1 MVERWDVVVIGGGH
15 AGCEAA
21 LAAARMGR
29 RTLLLTGDLNAIA
42 RLSCNPSMGGPAKGH
57 LVREIAALG
66 GAMAHVTDRT
76 AVQVRLL
83 NSGKGPAVQALRAQL
98 DKDLYPATMRDVLAA
113 QAGLELRAAMVTG
126 LLLDADPETPAGGR
140 VAGVITAN
148 GERVVARSVVVTT
161 GTFLNGRMIAGER
174 ITPGGRVGEAPAEGL
189 SAQFAAAGLRLGR
202 LKTGTPPRIE
212 ARSIDFGRTQVQPGS
227 RVPLWFSFEPPPART
242 WRVQPPAPWFPE
254 VVTDGWRVQMP
265 CYLVRTNGATHAAI
279 RANLHRAPMFNGLIE
294 GAGPRYCPSIEDKI
308 VRFAQKDAHPLFLE
322 PEGFTTSS
330 VYVQGANTSLPEDV
344 QDAMLRTIPALAA
357 VKVLRFGY
365 AVEYDF
371 VPPDQTT
378 SWLECKRLPGLFLA
392 GQINGTS
399 GYEEAAGQ
407 GLIAG
412 INAALAAGRPTGSG
426 TAPTNGAAASG
437 AAAAVETTT
446 STAATFDRL
455 AASNRLV
462 LPRDLAY
469 IGVMIDDLTT
479 TEHREPYRLHTAR
492 AEYRLLLR
500 QDTAHFRLTPIGYRL
515 GLIGREVHERTERQR
530 DQVATVLQQV
540 RGKGLG
546 ASPELNA
553 RLQAAGLPPVTK
565 STMALA
571 YLRRPEVGAVALAAL
586 GWDDLPSEIAD
597 HVLTE
602 IKYEGFIARQAQ
614 AVARSRQLEH
624 HRIPDRVD
632 YQVLRGLR
640 TEAQE
645 QLGRFRPATIGQA
658 ARIAGVT
665 PADISVLLVRLHA
678 S

>member
-1 MVERWDVVVIGGGH
+1 MAERWDVLVVGGGH

-29 RTLLLTGDLNAIA
+29 RTLLLTGDLNSIA

-76 AVQVRLL
+76 AIQVRLL

-98 DKDLYPATMRDVLAA
+98 DKDLYPATMRDVLSA

-126 LLLDADPETPAGGR
+126 LLLDADLEAPAGGR
-140 VAGVITAN
+140 VAGVVTAN
-148 GERVVARSVVVTT
+148 GERVKARSVVVTT

-202 LKTGTPPRIE
+202 LKTGTPPRVE

-227 RVPLWFSFEPPPART
+227 RVPLWFSFEPPAAET
-242 WRVQPPAPWFPE
+242 WRVEPPAPWFPE

-294 GAGPRYCPSIEDKI
+294 GTGPRYCPSIEDKI
-308 VRFAQKDAHPLFLE
+308 VRFAEKDAHPLFLE
-322 PEGFTTSS
+322 PEGFTTAS

-357 VKVLRFGY
+357 VEVLRYGY

-412 INAALAAGRPTGSG
+412 INAALAGGRFTGSG
-426 TAPTNGAAASG
+426 TASPNGAAANG
-437 AAAAVETTT
+437 AAAAPETTS
-446 STAATFDRL
+446 STAAALGRL
-455 AASNRLV
+455 TASKRLV

-479 TEHREPYRLHTAR
+479 TEHREPYRLHTSR

-515 GLIGREVHERTERQR
+515 GLIGREVYERTERQR
-530 DQVATVLQQV
+530 DQVATVLKQV

-546 ASPELNA
+546 AAPELNA
-553 RLQAAGLPPVTK
+553 RLRAAGLPPVTK

-586 GWDDLPSEIAD
+586 GWDDVPDEVAD

-624 HRIPDRVD
+624 HRIPDGVD

-645 QLGRFRPATIGQA
+645 KLSRFRPATVGQA

-665 PADISVLLVRLHA
+665 PADISVLLVHLHA

>member
-1 MVERWDVVVIGGGH
+1 
-15 AGCEAA
+15 
-21 LAAARMGR
+21 
-29 RTLLLTGDLNAIA
+29 
-42 RLSCNPSMGGPAKGH
+42 
-57 LVREIAALG
+57 
-66 GAMAHVTDRT
+66 
-76 AVQVRLL
+76 
-83 NSGKGPAVQALRAQL
+83 
-98 DKDLYPATMRDVLAA
+98 
-113 QAGLELRAAMVTG
+113 
-126 LLLDADPETPAGGR
+126 
-140 VAGVITAN
+140 
-148 GERVVARSVVVTT
+148 
-161 GTFLNGRMIAGER
+161 
-174 ITPGGRVGEAPAEGL
+174 GL

-212 ARSIDFGRTQVQPGS
+212 ARSIDFGRTEVQPGS
-227 RVPLWFSFEPPPART
+227 RVPLWFSFEPPADET
-242 WRVQPPAPWFPE
+242 WRVQPPAPWYPE

-265 CYLVRTNGATHAAI
+265 CYSVRTNGATHAAI

-294 GAGPRYCPSIEDKI
+294 GTGPRYCPSIEDKI
-308 VRFAQKDAHPLFLE
+308 VRFAEKDAHPLFLE
-322 PEGFTTSS
+322 PEGFTTAS

-344 QDAMLRTIPALAA
+344 QDAVLRTIPALAA
-357 VKVLRFGY
+357 VKVLRYGY

-412 INAALAAGRPTGSG
+412 INAALAAGPSAGSG
-426 TAPTNGAAASG
+426 TAPPNGASTNGAAA
-437 AAAAVETTT
+437 ALETTS
-446 STAATFDRL
+446 STAATLDRL
-455 AASNRLV
+455 TASNRLV

-479 TEHREPYRLHTAR
+479 TEHREPYRLHTSR

-515 GLIGREVHERTERQR
+515 RLIGREVYERTERQR

-546 ASPELNA
+546 AAPELNA
-553 RLQAAGLPPVTK
+553 RLRAAGLPPVTK

-586 GWDDLPSEIAD
+586 GWEDVPPEIAD

-614 AVARSRQLEH
+614 AVARTRQLEH
-624 HRIPDRVD
+624 HCIPDRVD

-645 QLGRFRPATIGQA
+645 QLSRFRPATVGQA

-665 PADISVLLVRLHA
+665 PADISVLLVHLHA